1 MELNDLRIFVAT
13 VDAGSFTAAA
23 DQLMLSK
30 QFVSRRTMALEA
42 SLGVRLLHRNTRNLA
57 VTESGQEFYAR
68 AQRILAEIADAEQAM
83 SVRSTELHGS
93 LKISA
98 PLSFGITHVS
108 PLIAEFLSA
117 HPAVRLNLDLTDRR
131 VDLIG
136 EGFDL
141 VLRIGSLE
149 DSTLIARPLGAWRMV
164 AGAAP
169 T

>member
-1 MELNDLRIFVAT
+1 M
-13 VDAGSFTAAA
+13 
-23 DQLMLSK
+23 
-30 QFVSRRTMALEA
+30 
-42 SLGVRLLHRNTRNLA
+42 
-57 VTESGQEFYAR
+57 
-68 AQRILAEIADAEQAM
+68 
-83 SVRSTELHGS
+83 
-93 LKISA
+93 
-98 PLSFGITHVS
+98 S

-164 AGAAP
+164 ACAAP